1 MCEHAHRVD
10 YIYNKTHR
18 SMVCFVM
25 DLCSQRESNPH
36 YSLRKAAFYPLN
48 YGSGIIPSSNARYDT
63 IAPIHMLWS

>member
-1 MCEHAHRVD
+1 
-10 YIYNKTHR
+10 
-18 SMVCFVM
+18 MVCFVM